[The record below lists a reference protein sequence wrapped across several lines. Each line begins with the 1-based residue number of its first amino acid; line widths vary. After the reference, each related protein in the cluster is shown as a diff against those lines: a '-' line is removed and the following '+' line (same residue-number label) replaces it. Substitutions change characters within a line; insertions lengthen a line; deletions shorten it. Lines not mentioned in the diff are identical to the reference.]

1 MFIYQ
6 GTGEFDYQV
15 IMHSIKGKGRYQLK
29 RFSDPLTMIPCS
41 DCSIGQMRQTRVTY
55 FTFLGERMITVPDF
69 PAWICD
75 MCGKCEYDLEALD
88 NLALL
93 LRSEEHTSEL
103 QSRLHLACRLLL

>member
-1 MFIYQ
+1 
-6 GTGEFDYQV
+6 
-15 IMHSIKGKGRYQLK
+15 MHFIKGKGRNQLR

-41 DCSIGQMRQTRVTY
+41 DCSIGQMRQTKVTY

-93 LRSEEHTSEL
+93 LCSQDPARPAKRPSRSAAKGKAAPPGTRPITSK
-103 QSRLHLACRLLL
+103 